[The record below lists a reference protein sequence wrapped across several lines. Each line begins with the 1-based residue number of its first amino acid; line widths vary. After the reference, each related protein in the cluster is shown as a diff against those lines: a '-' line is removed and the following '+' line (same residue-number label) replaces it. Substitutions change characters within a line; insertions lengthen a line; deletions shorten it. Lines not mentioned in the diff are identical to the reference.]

1 MWKGGGILKKIMTA
15 TVEEEFLHFLLT
27 IAVKISSHCEIEKEG
42 PGSGTRTGSGTGS
55 GTGSETVCG
64 DDVKSSLD
72 FSIKLLH
79 QLYGLDRFQT
89 VFQLTLYGNN
99 KLKSSL
105 LKTVNLCLSA
115 IDNENKKLLNSSVI
129 LLDNNFT
136 STSTES
142 TKEREKEKRKIIST
156 LEKMKDSISKILI
169 LLA

>member
-1 MWKGGGILKKIMTA
+1 MWKGGGTLKKIMTA

-55 GTGSETVCG
+55 ETVCG
-64 DDVKSSLD
+64 DDVKSSLN

-115 IDNENKKLLNSSVI
+115 IDNENKKLSNSSVV

-142 TKEREKEKRKIIST
+142 TKDREKEKRKIIST

>member
-1 MWKGGGILKKIMTA
+1 MWKGGGTLKKIMTA

-42 PGSGTRTGSGTGS
+42 PGSGTRTGSR
-55 GTGSETVCG
+55 TGSETVCG

-115 IDNENKKLLNSSVI
+115 IDNENKKLSNSSVV

-142 TKEREKEKRKIIST
+142 TKDREKEKRKIIST

>member
-1 MWKGGGILKKIMTA
+1 MWKGGGTLKKIMTA

-55 GTGSETVCG
+55 ETVCG

-89 VFQLTLYGNN
+89 VFQLTLYGND

-115 IDNENKKLLNSSVI
+115 IDNENKKLSNSSVV

>member
-1 MWKGGGILKKIMTA
+1 MWKGGGTLKKIMTA

-42 PGSGTRTGSGTGS
+42 PGSGTRTGS

-115 IDNENKKLLNSSVI
+115 IDNENKKLSNSSVV